1 MKKLKK
7 RGNRRFWHK
16 MEEER
21 EVHSVILRARLAG
34 ERPNFKRNFWARC
47 YMADFDKD
55 YSDAIFDEATLVWTN
70 FSNTDLSGTSFK
82 DANAAYLYVENTT
95 LISADFTGANL
106 TGATFKDTDLTAAK
120 FMGATMKDV
129 TFIRVKIGEW
139 TYTGSCP
146 FVPIRGVYSM

>member
-1 MKKLKK
+1 LKK
-7 RGNRRFWHK
+7 GENRGGNKK
-16 MEEER
+16 MEDK

-34 ERPNFKRNFWARC
+34 ERPNFKRNFWARFC
-47 YMADFDKD
+47 MADFDTD

-82 DANAAYLYVENTT
+82 DANACYLYAENATM
-95 LISADFTGANL
+95 ISADFTGANL